1 MAHFHG
7 FTGGK
12 GGGSYANIVREKYRE
27 LDKYKS
33 DVDESKSLENFDLVG
48 RFKNAD
54 EVINYVEGEF
64 KNVIGCNYMEQP
76 KNMRDPEKGR
86 KPLANLVV
94 TLPRELFDEWTDGP
108 TTKQVDWYDEKTDS
122 VVKKEVGLKTYER
135 NTTPEMRE
143 NIRGFGA
150 HVLDFLETQGF
161 EKENILYGMVHMD
174 EGTPHVEVGILCK
187 TQSMQSIKNADGKR
201 VKGADGKYLKAMR
214 DTISYG
220 NAIPQKAKMR
230 KFHENF
236 DEYMAGV
243 YGKKGLILTGATKGN
258 KTAEE
263 MREYREEQ
271 ANINAQQVAL
281 RKMREEA
288 ENAKQSAKFSAQAE
302 LKGVMDSVK
311 SYSETVTAEVN
322 AKSESVERA
331 SEMLIARTRKMVSSE
346 VASMNVQKSE
356 LASSESAIFSTSENV
371 ENTSLSVAM
380 VSENVQS
387 EKAVQTAYASTLEH
401 KEERLSA
408 TALALATKSAEIEE
422 KSLRADNM
430 LKKAEKE
437 KAVQTAYANTLAI
450 TSERLSAT
458 ASALA
463 TRSETVEQRSIH
475 VNNVLKTATEEHE
488 KAQEHKAWVK
498 TALERF
504 DSLREKANNYLS
516 SLKEWIKGEKE
527 EEEKENKRLISIATA
542 AVMDLEQSGAL
553 QSIADDIRNKAN
565 EHMDNLETVVT
576 TDPDDIAIDPSQF
589 ETPEQAEK
597 IDFSQFEIKPKQNQR
612 TL

>member
-12 GGGSYANIVREKYRE
+12 NGGSYANIVREKFRE
-27 LDKYKS
+27 LDGYKS
-33 DVDESKSLENFDLVG
+33 DVDKSKSLENFDLVG

-54 EVINYVEGEF
+54 EVISYVEDEF
-64 KNVIGCNYMEQP
+64 ESVIGCEYMKQP
-76 KNMRDPEKGR
+76 KNMRDPNKGR

-108 TTKQVDWYDEKTDS
+108 TTKEIDWYDEKTDT

-135 NTTPEMRE
+135 NITPQMRE
-143 NIRGFGA
+143 NIKGFGS

-187 TQSMQSIKNADGKR
+187 AQSLQSVKGADGKR
-201 VKGADGKYLKAMR
+201 VKGADGKYLKAMQ

-236 DEYMAGV
+236 DEFMANV

-281 RKMREEA
+281 RKAREDA
-288 ENAKQSAKFSAQAE
+288 ESAKQNARLTVQAE

-311 SYSETVTAEVN
+311 AYSETVTAEVN
-322 AKSESVERA
+322 AKSESVERT
-331 SEMLIARTRKMVSSE
+331 SETLITRTRELISSE
-346 VASMNVQKSE
+346 VASMNIQKSE
-356 LASSESAIFSTSENV
+356 LASSESAIFSTSEMLV
-371 ENTSLSVAM
+371 NTSLSVTM
-380 VSENVQS
+380 VSENVEN
-387 EKAVQTAYASTLEH
+387 EKAVQTAYASELT
-401 KEERLSA
+401 R
-408 TALALATKSAEIEE
+408 T
-422 KSLRADNM
+422 D
-430 LKKAEKE
+430 
-437 KAVQTAYANTLAI
+437 
-450 TSERLSAT
+450 ERLSAT

-463 TRSETVEQRSIH
+463 TRSAEVEQKSLH
-475 VNNVLKTATEEHE
+475 ADNVLKQAE
-488 KAQEHKAWVK
+488 KEKAEAQEHKAWVK

-504 DSLREKANNYLS
+504 SGLREKANSYLD
-516 SLKEWIKGEKE
+516 SLKDWIKGEKE
-527 EEEKENKRLISIATA
+527 EEEKENKRIISIATA
-542 AVMDLEQSGAL
+542 HIMDMEQSGAL
-553 QSIADDIRNKAN
+553 KSIADAVREEAQ
-565 EHMDNLETVVT
+565 EHMDNLETVVST
-576 TDPDDIAIDPSQF
+576 EPDNIAIDPTQL
-589 ETPEQAEK
+589 ETPEQAEQL
-597 IDFSQFEIKPKQNQR
+597 DFSQFEVKPKQNQQI
-612 TL
+612 L

>member
-27 LDKYKS
+27 LNNYKS
-33 DVDESKSLENFDLVG
+33 DVDKNKSLENFDLVG

-54 EVINYVEGEF
+54 EVINHVEKEF
-64 KNVIGCNYMEQP
+64 ESVVGCEYMKQP
-76 KNMRDPEKGR
+76 KNMRDPNKGR

-94 TLPRELFDEWTDGP
+94 TLPRELFDAWTDGP
-108 TTKQVDWYDEKTDS
+108 TTKEIDWYDEKTDT

-135 NTTPEMRE
+135 NITPEMRE
-143 NIRGFGA
+143 NIKSFGA

-187 TQSMQSIKNADGKR
+187 TQSMQSVKGEDGKR
-201 VKGADGKYLKAMR
+201 VKGADGKYLKAMQ

-230 KFHENF
+230 KFHEDF

-243 YGKKGLILTGATKGN
+243 YGKNGLILTGATKGN

-263 MREYREEQ
+263 MREYRAEQ

-281 RKMREEA
+281 RKAREDA
-288 ENAKQSAKFSAQAE
+288 ENAKQSAKISVQAE
-302 LKGVMDSVK
+302 LKDVMNSVK
-311 SYSETVTAEVN
+311 AYSETVTAEVN
-322 AKSESVERA
+322 AKSESIERS
-331 SEMLIARTRKMVSSE
+331 SETLITRTRKLISSE
-346 VASMNVQKSE
+346 VADMNVRKSE
-356 LASSESAIFSTSENV
+356 LASSESAIFSTSETV
-371 ENTSLSVAM
+371 ESMRLSVVMA
-380 VSENVQS
+380 SESVEQQS
-387 EKAVQTAYASTLEH
+387 IQAS
-401 KEERLSA
+401 
-408 TALALATKSAEIEE
+408 
-422 KSLRADNM
+422 NM
-430 LKKAEKE
+430 LK
-437 KAVQTAYANTLAI
+437 
-450 TSERLSAT
+450 S
-458 ASALA
+458 
-463 TRSETVEQRSIH
+463 
-475 VNNVLKTATEEHE
+475 ATEESK

-504 DSLREKANNYLS
+504 DGLREKANSYLS
-516 SLKEWIKGEKE
+516 NLKDWIKGEKE
-527 EEEKENKRLISIATA
+527 EEEKENKRLISLATA
-542 AVMDLEQSGAL
+542 HIMDMEQSGAL
-553 QSIADDIRNKAN
+553 KSIADAVRKEAQ

-576 TDPDDIAIDPSQF
+576 TDPDNIAIDPKQI
-589 ETPEQAEK
+589 ETPEQAEQL
-597 IDFSQFEIKPKQNQR
+597 DFSQFEVKPKQKQQ

>member
-27 LDKYKS
+27 LDGYKS
-33 DVDESKSLENFDLVG
+33 DVDQSKSLENFDLVG

-54 EVINYVEGEF
+54 EVINYVEEEF
-64 KNVIGCNYMEQP
+64 ESVIGCKYTEQP
-76 KNMRDPEKGR
+76 KNMRDPNKGR

-94 TLPRELFDEWTDGP
+94 TLPRELFDAWTDGP

-122 VVKKEVGLKTYER
+122 VIKKEVGLKTYER
-135 NTTPEMRE
+135 NITPQMRE

-161 EKENILYGMVHMD
+161 DKENVLYGMVHMD

-187 TQSMQSIKNADGKR
+187 TQSMQSVKGEDGKR
-201 VKGADGKYLKAMR
+201 VKGADGKYLKAMQ

-220 NAIPQKAKMR
+220 NAIPQKAKMS

-236 DEYMAGV
+236 DEYMANV

-281 RKMREEA
+281 RKAREDA
-288 ENAKQSAKFSAQAE
+288 ENAKANAQLSVQAE

-311 SYSETVTAEVN
+311 AYSETVTAEVS

-331 SEMLIARTRKMVSSE
+331 SETLITRTRKLISSE

-356 LASSESAIFSTSENV
+356 LASSESMISSTSQTV
-371 ENTSLSVAM
+371 ENTSLSVVLM
-380 VSENVQS
+380 SETVQS
-387 EKAVQTAYASTLEH
+387 EKAVQTEYASTLATAD
-401 KEERLSA
+401 ERLSA
-408 TALALATKSAEIEE
+408 TATAVAMRSESVKQQSIHA
-422 KSLRADNM
+422 SNM
-430 LKKAEKE
+430 LK
-437 KAVQTAYANTLAI
+437 
-450 TSERLSAT
+450 S
-458 ASALA
+458 
-463 TRSETVEQRSIH
+463 
-475 VNNVLKTATEEHE
+475 ATEESK

-504 DSLREKANNYLS
+504 DGLREKANSYLS
-516 SLKEWIKGEKE
+516 NLKDWIKGEKE
-527 EEEKENKRLISIATA
+527 EEEKENKRIISLVTA
-542 AVMDLEQSGAL
+542 HIMDMEQSGAL
-553 QSIADDIRNKAN
+553 KSIADSLKAEAS

-576 TDPDDIAIDPSQF
+576 TDPNDIAIDPKQV
-589 ETPEQAEK
+589 EAPEEL
-597 IDFSQFEIKPKQNQR
+597 DFSQFEVKPKQNQQ

>member
-27 LDKYKS
+27 LDGYKS
-33 DVDESKSLENFDLVG
+33 DVDQSKSLENFDLVG

-54 EVINYVEGEF
+54 EVIGYVEKEF
-64 KNVIGCNYMEQP
+64 ENVIGCEYMEQP
-76 KNMRDPEKGR
+76 KNMRDPKKGR

-135 NTTPEMRE
+135 NITPEMRE
-143 NIRGFGA
+143 NIKGFGS
-150 HVLDFLETQGF
+150 HVLNFLESQGF

-187 TQSMQSIKNADGKR
+187 TQSLQSVKDADGKR
-201 VKGADGKYLKAMR
+201 VKGADGKYLKSMQ

-236 DEYMAGV
+236 DEYMANV

-281 RKMREEA
+281 RKAREDA
-288 ENAKQSAKFSAQAE
+288 ENAKKNAKLSVQSE

-322 AKSESVERA
+322 AKSESIERA
-331 SEMLIARTRKMVSSE
+331 SETLMARTRQLISSE
-346 VASMNVQKSE
+346 VASVNVRKSE
-356 LASSESAIFSTSENV
+356 LASSESALFSTSENI
-371 ENTSLSVAM
+371 ESMSLSVGMA
-380 VSENVQS
+380 SENVES
-387 EKAVQTAYASTLEH
+387 EKAVQTAYASTL
-401 KEERLSA
+401 A
-408 TALALATKSAEIEE
+408 TTG
-422 KSLRADNM
+422 
-430 LKKAEKE
+430 
-437 KAVQTAYANTLAI
+437 
-450 TSERLSAT
+450 ERLSAT
-458 ASALA
+458 ASAVA
-463 TRSETVEQRSIH
+463 MRSESVEQQSIH
-475 VNNVLKTATEEHE
+475 ASNMLKSATEESK
-488 KAQEHKAWVK
+488 KAQEHKTWVK

-504 DSLREKANNYLS
+504 DGLREKANSYLD
-516 SLKEWIKGEKE
+516 SLKDWIKGEKE
-527 EEEKENKRLISIATA
+527 EEEKENKRIISLITA
-542 AVMDLEQSGAL
+542 HIMDMEQSGAL
-553 QSIADDIRNKAN
+553 KSIADAVREEAQ

-576 TDPDDIAIDPSQF
+576 TDPNDIAIDPKQI
-589 ETPEQAEK
+589 ETPEQAEQL
-597 IDFSQFEIKPKQNQR
+597 DFSQFEVKPKQNQQI
-612 TL
+612 L

>member
-27 LDKYKS
+27 LGKYKS

-54 EVINYVEGEF
+54 EVISYVEKEF
-64 KNVIGCNYMEQP
+64 ESVVGCEYMKQP
-76 KNMRDPEKGR
+76 KNMRDPKKGR

-108 TTKQVDWYDEKTDS
+108 TTKTVDWYDEKTDS

-135 NTTPEMRE
+135 NITPQMRE
-143 NIRGFGA
+143 NIKGFGS
-150 HVLDFLETQGF
+150 HVLDFLKSQGF
-161 EKENILYGMVHMD
+161 EEENILYGMVHMD

-187 TQSMQSIKNADGKR
+187 TQSMQSVKGEDGKR
-201 VKGADGKYLKAMR
+201 VKGADGKYLKAMQ

-230 KFHENF
+230 KFHEDF
-236 DEYMAGV
+236 DDYMAGV
-243 YGKKGLILTGATKGN
+243 YGKNGLILTGATKGN

-281 RKMREEA
+281 RKAREEA
-288 ENAKQSAKFSAQAE
+288 ENAKQSAKLSVQAE

-311 SYSETVTAEVN
+311 AYSETVTAEVS

-331 SEMLIARTRKMVSSE
+331 SETLITRTRELISSE
-346 VASMNVQKSE
+346 VASMDVRKSE
-356 LASSESAIFSTSENV
+356 LASSENVISSTSQTV
-371 ENTSLSVAM
+371 ENTSLSVVM
-380 VSENVQS
+380 MSENVEN
-387 EKAVQTAYASTLEH
+387 EKAVQTAYAS
-401 KEERLSA
+401 K
-408 TALALATKSAEIEE
+408 LART
-422 KSLRADNM
+422 D
-430 LKKAEKE
+430 
-437 KAVQTAYANTLAI
+437 
-450 TSERLSAT
+450 ERLSAT

-463 TRSETVEQRSIH
+463 TRSAEVEQKSLH
-475 VNNVLKTATEEHE
+475 ADNVLKQAE
-488 KAQEHKAWVK
+488 KEKAEAQEHKTWVK

-504 DSLREKANNYLS
+504 DGLREKANSYLD
-516 SLKEWIKGEKE
+516 SLKDWIKGEKE
-527 EEEKENKRLISIATA
+527 EEEKENKRIISLVTA
-542 AVMDLEQSGAL
+542 HIMDMEQSGAL
-553 QSIADDIRNKAN
+553 KSIADSLKAEAS

-576 TDPDDIAIDPSQF
+576 TDPNDIAIDPKQV
-589 ETPEQAEK
+589 EEPEEL
-597 IDFSQFEIKPKQNQR
+597 DFSQFEIKPKQNQR

>member
-12 GGGSYANIVREKYRE
+12 NGGSYANIVREKYRE
-27 LDKYKS
+27 LDGYKS
-33 DVDESKSLENFDLVG
+33 DVDQSKSLENFDLVG

-54 EVINYVEGEF
+54 EVISYVENEF
-64 KNVIGCNYMEQP
+64 ESVVGCEYMKQP
-76 KNMRDPEKGR
+76 KNMRDPNKGR

-94 TLPRELFDEWTDGP
+94 TLPRELFDAWTDGP
-108 TTKQVDWYDEKTDS
+108 TTKQVDWYDEKTDT

-135 NTTPEMRE
+135 NITPQMRE
-143 NIRGFGA
+143 NIKGFGS

-187 TQSMQSIKNADGKR
+187 TQSMQSVKGEDGKR
-201 VKGADGKYLKAMR
+201 VKGADGKYLKSMQ

-236 DEYMAGV
+236 DEYMSNV

-281 RKMREEA
+281 RKAREDA
-288 ENAKQSAKFSAQAE
+288 ENAKQNARLTVQAE

-311 SYSETVTAEVN
+311 AYSETVTAEVN
-322 AKSESVERA
+322 AKSESVERT
-331 SEMLIARTRKMVSSE
+331 SETLITRTRELISSE
-346 VASMNVQKSE
+346 VASMNIQKSE
-356 LASSESAIFSTSENV
+356 LASSESAIFSTSEMLV
-371 ENTSLSVAM
+371 NTSLSVTMA
-380 VSENVQS
+380 SENVEN
-387 EKAVQTAYASTLEH
+387 EKAVQTAYASE
-401 KEERLSA
+401 
-408 TALALATKSAEIEE
+408 LART
-422 KSLRADNM
+422 D
-430 LKKAEKE
+430 
-437 KAVQTAYANTLAI
+437 
-450 TSERLSAT
+450 ERLSAT

-463 TRSETVEQRSIH
+463 TRSAEVEQKSLH
-475 VNNVLKTATEEHE
+475 ADNVLKQAE
-488 KAQEHKAWVK
+488 KEKAEAQEHKAWVK

-504 DSLREKANNYLS
+504 SGLREKANSYLD
-516 SLKEWIKGEKE
+516 SLKDWIKGEKE
-527 EEEKENKRLISIATA
+527 EEEKENKRIISIATA
-542 AVMDLEQSGAL
+542 HIMDMEQSGAL
-553 QSIADDIRNKAN
+553 KSIADAVREEAQ
-565 EHMDNLETVVT
+565 EHMDNLETVVS
-576 TDPDDIAIDPSQF
+576 TDPNDIAIDPKQV
-589 ETPEQAEK
+589 ETPEQAEEL
-597 IDFSQFEIKPKQNQR
+597 DFSQFEVKPKQNQR
-612 TL
+612 TY

>member
-12 GGGSYANIVREKYRE
+12 NGGSYANIVREKYRE
-27 LDKYKS
+27 LDGYKS
-33 DVDESKSLENFDLVG
+33 DVDQSKSLENFDLVG

-54 EVINYVEGEF
+54 EVISYVEDEF
-64 KNVIGCNYMEQP
+64 ESVIGCEYMKQP
-76 KNMRDPEKGR
+76 KNMRDPNKGR

-94 TLPRELFDEWTDGP
+94 TLPRELFDAWTDGP

-122 VVKKEVGLKTYER
+122 VIKKEVGLKTYER
-135 NTTPEMRE
+135 NITPEMRE

-187 TQSMQSIKNADGKR
+187 TQSLQSVKDENGKR
-201 VKGADGKYLKAMR
+201 VKGADGKYLKSMQ

-230 KFHENF
+230 KFHEDF

-263 MREYREEQ
+263 MREYRKEQ
-271 ANINAQQVAL
+271 ENINAQQVAL
-281 RKMREEA
+281 RKAREDA
-288 ENAKQSAKFSAQAE
+288 ENAKQNAKISVQAE
-302 LKGVMDSVK
+302 LKDVMNSVK
-311 SYSETVTAEVN
+311 AYSETVTAEVS

-331 SEMLIARTRKMVSSE
+331 SETLITRTRKLISSE
-346 VASMNVQKSE
+346 VESMNMQKSE
-356 LASSESAIFSTSENV
+356 LASSESAIFSTSETVESMSLNV
-371 ENTSLSVAM
+371 GM

-387 EKAVQTAYASTLEH
+387 EKAVQTAYASTL
-401 KEERLSA
+401 A
-408 TALALATKSAEIEE
+408 TAG
-422 KSLRADNM
+422 
-430 LKKAEKE
+430 
-437 KAVQTAYANTLAI
+437 
-450 TSERLSAT
+450 ERLSAT
-458 ASALA
+458 ASEVAM
-463 TRSETVEQRSIH
+463 RSESVEQQSIQAS
-475 VNNVLKTATEEHE
+475 NMLKSATEESK

-498 TALERF
+498 MALERF
-504 DSLREKANNYLS
+504 DGLREKANSYLD
-516 SLKEWIKGEKE
+516 SLKDWIKGEKE
-527 EEEKENKRLISIATA
+527 EEEKENKRIISLATA
-542 AVMDLEQSGAL
+542 HIMDMEQSGAL
-553 QSIADDIRNKAN
+553 KSIADSLKAEAN
-565 EHMDNLETVVT
+565 EHMDNLETVVE
-576 TDPDDIAIDPSQF
+576 TDPDDIAIDPTQF
-589 ETPEQAEK
+589 ETP
-597 IDFSQFEIKPKQNQR
+597 IDFSQFEIKSKNQK

>member
-54 EVINYVEGEF
+54 EVISYVEDEF
-64 KNVIGCNYMEQP
+64 ESVIGCEYMKQP
-76 KNMRDPEKGR
+76 KNMRDPNKGR

-94 TLPRELFDEWTDGP
+94 TLPRELFDAWTDGP
-108 TTKQVDWYDEKTDS
+108 TTKEIDWYDEKTDS

-135 NTTPEMRE
+135 NITPEMRE
-143 NIRGFGA
+143 NIKGFGS
-150 HVLDFLETQGF
+150 HVLDFLKSQGF
-161 EKENILYGMVHMD
+161 EEENILYGMVHMD

-187 TQSMQSIKNADGKR
+187 TQSMQSVKGEDGKR
-201 VKGADGKYLKAMR
+201 VKGADGKYLKSMQ

-236 DEYMAGV
+236 DEYMANV

-281 RKMREEA
+281 RKAREEA
-288 ENAKQSAKFSAQAE
+288 ENAKETAKLSVQAE
-302 LKGVMDSVK
+302 LKDVMASVK
-311 SYSETVTAEVN
+311 TYSETITSEVD

-331 SEMLIARTRKMVSSE
+331 SETLVARTRELISSE
-346 VASMNVQKSE
+346 VASMNVRKSE
-356 LASSESAIFSTSENV
+356 LASSESMISSTSQTV
-371 ENTSLSVAM
+371 ENTSLSVTM
-380 VSENVQS
+380 VSENVEN
-387 EKAVQTAYASTLEH
+387 EKAVQMAYASELE
-401 KEERLSA
+401 R
-408 TALALATKSAEIEE
+408 T
-422 KSLRADNM
+422 D
-430 LKKAEKE
+430 
-437 KAVQTAYANTLAI
+437 
-450 TSERLSAT
+450 ERLSAT

-463 TRSETVEQRSIH
+463 TKSAEVEQKSLH
-475 VNNVLKTATEEHE
+475 ADNMLKQAE
-488 KAQEHKAWVK
+488 KEKAEAQEHKAWVK

-504 DSLREKANNYLS
+504 DGLREKANSYLS
-516 SLKEWIKGEKE
+516 NLKDWIKGEKE
-527 EEEKENKRLISIATA
+527 EEEKENKRIISLVTA
-542 AVMDLEQSGAL
+542 HIMDMEQSGAL
-553 QSIADDIRNKAN
+553 KSIADSLKAEAS

-576 TDPDDIAIDPSQF
+576 TDPNDIAIDPKQV
-589 ETPEQAEK
+589 EEPEEL
-597 IDFSQFEIKPKQNQR
+597 DFSQFEVKPKQNQR
-612 TL
+612 TF

>member
-12 GGGSYANIVREKYRE
+12 NGGSYANIVREKYRE
-27 LDKYKS
+27 LDGYKS
-33 DVDESKSLENFDLVG
+33 DVDQSKSLENFDLVG

-54 EVINYVEGEF
+54 EVISYVENEF
-64 KNVIGCNYMEQP
+64 ESVVGCEYMKQP
-76 KNMRDPEKGR
+76 KNMRDPNKGR

-94 TLPRELFDEWTDGP
+94 TLPRELFDAWTDGP
-108 TTKQVDWYDEKTDS
+108 TTKQVDWYDEKTDT

-135 NTTPEMRE
+135 NITPQMRE
-143 NIRGFGA
+143 NIKGFGS

-187 TQSMQSIKNADGKR
+187 TQSMQSVKGEDGKR
-201 VKGADGKYLKAMR
+201 VKGADGKYLKSMQ

-236 DEYMAGV
+236 DEYMSNV

-281 RKMREEA
+281 RKAREDA
-288 ENAKQSAKFSAQAE
+288 ENAKQNARLTVQAE

-311 SYSETVTAEVN
+311 AYSETVTAEVN
-322 AKSESVERA
+322 AKSESVERT
-331 SEMLIARTRKMVSSE
+331 SETLITRTRELISSE
-346 VASMNVQKSE
+346 VASMNIQKSE
-356 LASSESAIFSTSENV
+356 LASSESAIFSTSEMLV
-371 ENTSLSVAM
+371 NTSLSVTM
-380 VSENVQS
+380 VSENVEN
-387 EKAVQTAYASTLEH
+387 EKAVQTAYASE
-401 KEERLSA
+401 
-408 TALALATKSAEIEE
+408 LART
-422 KSLRADNM
+422 D
-430 LKKAEKE
+430 
-437 KAVQTAYANTLAI
+437 
-450 TSERLSAT
+450 ERLSAT

-463 TRSETVEQRSIH
+463 TRSAEVEQKSLH
-475 VNNVLKTATEEHE
+475 ADNVLKQAE
-488 KAQEHKAWVK
+488 KEKAEAQEHKAWVK

-504 DSLREKANNYLS
+504 SGLREKANSYLD
-516 SLKEWIKGEKE
+516 SLKDWIKGEKE
-527 EEEKENKRLISIATA
+527 EEEKENKRIISIATA
-542 AVMDLEQSGAL
+542 HIMDMEQSGAL
-553 QSIADDIRNKAN
+553 KSIADAVREEAQG
-565 EHMDNLETVVT
+565 HMDNLETVVS
-576 TDPDDIAIDPSQF
+576 TDPNDIAIDPKQV
-589 ETPEQAEK
+589 ETPEQAEEL
-597 IDFSQFEIKPKQNQR
+597 DFSQFEVKPKQNQR
-612 TL
+612 TF

>member
-27 LDKYKS
+27 LNTYKS
-33 DVDESKSLENFDLVG
+33 DVDKNKSLENFDLVG

-54 EVINYVEGEF
+54 EVISYVENEF
-64 KNVIGCNYMEQP
+64 ESVIGCEYMKQP
-76 KNMRDPEKGR
+76 KNMRDPNKGR

-94 TLPRELFDEWTDGP
+94 TLPRELFDAWTDGP
-108 TTKQVDWYDEKTDS
+108 TTKEIDWYDEKTDT

-135 NTTPEMRE
+135 NITPEMRE
-143 NIRGFGA
+143 NIRGFGS
-150 HVLDFLETQGF
+150 HVLDFLESQGF

-187 TQSMQSIKNADGKR
+187 TQSLQSVKDENGKR
-201 VKGADGKYLKAMR
+201 VKGADGKYLKSMQ

-236 DEYMAGV
+236 DEYMANV

-281 RKMREEA
+281 RKAREDA
-288 ENAKQSAKFSAQAE
+288 ENAKQNARLTVQAE
-302 LKGVMDSVK
+302 LKDVMNSVK
-311 SYSETVTAEVN
+311 AYSETVTAEVN

-331 SEMLIARTRKMVSSE
+331 SETLIARTRRLISSE
-346 VASMNVQKSE
+346 VADMNVRKSE
-356 LASSESAIFSTSENV
+356 LVSSESAIFSTSENI
-371 ENTSLSVAM
+371 ESMSLSVGM
-380 VSENVQS
+380 VSENVEN
-387 EKAVQTAYASTLEH
+387 EKAVQTAYASE
-401 KEERLSA
+401 
-408 TALALATKSAEIEE
+408 LART
-422 KSLRADNM
+422 D
-430 LKKAEKE
+430 
-437 KAVQTAYANTLAI
+437 
-450 TSERLSAT
+450 ERLSAT

-463 TRSETVEQRSIH
+463 TRSAEVEQKSLH
-475 VNNVLKTATEEHE
+475 ADNVLKQAEKE
-488 KAQEHKAWVK
+488 KAEAQAHKTWVK

-504 DSLREKANNYLS
+504 DGLREKANGYLS
-516 SLKEWIKGEKE
+516 NLKDWIKGEKE
-527 EEEKENKRLISIATA
+527 EEEKENKRIISLVTA
-542 AVMDLEQSGAL
+542 HIMDMEQSGAL
-553 QSIADDIRNKAN
+553 KSIADSLKAEAS

-576 TDPDDIAIDPSQF
+576 TDPNDIAIDPKQV
-589 ETPEQAEK
+589 EEPEEL
-597 IDFSQFEIKPKQNQR
+597 DFSQFEVKPKQNQR
-612 TL
+612 TF

>member
-27 LDKYKS
+27 LGKYKS

-54 EVINYVEGEF
+54 EVINHVEKEF
-64 KNVIGCNYMEQP
+64 ESVVGCEYMKQP

-94 TLPRELFDEWTDGP
+94 TLPRELFDTWTDGP
-108 TTKQVDWYDEKTDS
+108 TTKQVDWYDEKTDT
-122 VVKKEVGLKTYER
+122 VVKKEIGLKTYER
-135 NTTPEMRE
+135 NITPEMRE
-143 NIRGFGA
+143 NIKGFGS
-150 HVLDFLETQGF
+150 HVLNFLESQGF

-187 TQSMQSIKNADGKR
+187 TQSMQSVKGEDGKR
-201 VKGADGKYLKAMR
+201 VKGADGKYLKSMQ

-230 KFHENF
+230 KFHEDF
-236 DEYMAGV
+236 DEYMADV
-243 YGKKGLILTGATKGN
+243 YGKNGLILTGATKGN

-281 RKMREEA
+281 RKAREDA
-288 ENAKQSAKFSAQAE
+288 ENAKKNAKISVQAE

-331 SEMLIARTRKMVSSE
+331 SETLITRTRKLISSE

-356 LASSESAIFSTSENV
+356 LASSESAVFSTSETV
-371 ENTSLSVAM
+371 MNTSLNVNVM
-380 VSENVQS
+380 SENIQS
-387 EKAVQTAYASTLEH
+387 EKAVQTAYASTL
-401 KEERLSA
+401 A
-408 TALALATKSAEIEE
+408 TAG
-422 KSLRADNM
+422 
-430 LKKAEKE
+430 
-437 KAVQTAYANTLAI
+437 
-450 TSERLSAT
+450 ERLSAT
-458 ASALA
+458 ASEVA
-463 TRSETVEQRSIH
+463 TRSESVEQQSIQAS
-475 VNNVLKTATEEHE
+475 NMLKSATEESK

-504 DSLREKANNYLS
+504 DGLREKANSYLS
-516 SLKEWIKGEKE
+516 NLKDWIKGEKE
-527 EEEKENKRLISIATA
+527 EEEKENKRIISLVTA
-542 AVMDLEQSGAL
+542 HIMDMEQSGAL
-553 QSIADDIRNKAN
+553 KSIADSLKAEAS

-576 TDPDDIAIDPSQF
+576 TNPDDIAIDPTQV
-589 ETPEQAEK
+589 ETPEEL
-597 IDFSQFEIKPKQNQR
+597 DFSQFEVKPKQNQR
-612 TL
+612 TF

>member
-12 GGGSYANIVREKYRE
+12 NGGSYANIVREKYRE
-27 LDKYKS
+27 LGKYKS

-54 EVINYVEGEF
+54 EVISYVEDEF
-64 KNVIGCNYMEQP
+64 ESVIGCEYMKQP
-76 KNMRDPEKGR
+76 KNMRDPNKGR

-108 TTKQVDWYDEKTDS
+108 TTKEVDWYDEKTDT
-122 VVKKEVGLKTYER
+122 VIKKEVGLKTYER
-135 NTTPEMRE
+135 NITPEMRE

-161 EKENILYGMVHMD
+161 DKENVLYGMVHMD

-187 TQSMQSIKNADGKR
+187 TQSLQSVKDENGKR
-201 VKGADGKYLKAMR
+201 VKGADGKYLKSMQ

-236 DEYMAGV
+236 DEYMANV

-263 MREYREEQ
+263 MREYRAEQ
-271 ANINAQQVAL
+271 ENINAQQVAL
-281 RKMREEA
+281 RKAREEA
-288 ENAKQSAKFSAQAE
+288 ENAKQNAKISVQVE

-311 SYSETVTAEVN
+311 AYSETVTAEVS

-331 SEMLIARTRKMVSSE
+331 SETLITRTRKLISSE

-356 LASSESAIFSTSENV
+356 LASSESAVFSTSETV
-371 ENTSLSVAM
+371 MNTSLNVNVM
-380 VSENVQS
+380 SENVQS
-387 EKAVQTAYASTLEH
+387 EKAVQTAYASTL
-401 KEERLSA
+401 A
-408 TALALATKSAEIEE
+408 TAG
-422 KSLRADNM
+422 
-430 LKKAEKE
+430 
-437 KAVQTAYANTLAI
+437 
-450 TSERLSAT
+450 ERLSAT
-458 ASALA
+458 ASEVA
-463 TRSETVEQRSIH
+463 TRSESVEQQSIQAS
-475 VNNVLKTATEEHE
+475 NMLKSATEESK

-504 DSLREKANNYLS
+504 DGLREKANSYLS
-516 SLKEWIKGEKE
+516 NLKDWIKGEKE
-527 EEEKENKRLISIATA
+527 EEEKENKRIISIATA
-542 AVMDLEQSGAL
+542 HIMDMEQSGAL
-553 QSIADDIRNKAN
+553 KSIADAVREEAQK
-565 EHMDNLETVVT
+565 HMDNLETVVS
-576 TDPDDIAIDPSQF
+576 TDPDDIAMDPTQI
-589 ETPEQAEK
+589 ETPEEL
-597 IDFSQFEIKPKQNQR
+597 DFSQFEVKPKQNQQ

>member
-12 GGGSYANIVREKYRE
+12 NGGSYANIVREKFRE
-27 LDKYKS
+27 LDGYKS

-54 EVINYVEGEF
+54 EVISYVENEF
-64 KNVIGCNYMEQP
+64 ESVVGCEYMKQP

-94 TLPRELFDEWTDGP
+94 TLPRELFDAWTDGP
-108 TTKQVDWYDEKTDS
+108 TTKEIDWYDEKTDT

-135 NTTPEMRE
+135 NITPEMRE
-143 NIRGFGA
+143 NIKGFGS
-150 HVLDFLETQGF
+150 HVLDFLKSQGF
-161 EKENILYGMVHMD
+161 EEENILYGMVHMD

-187 TQSMQSIKNADGKR
+187 TQSMQSVKGEDGKR
-201 VKGADGKYLKAMR
+201 VKGADGKYLKSMQ

-236 DEYMAGV
+236 DEYMANV

-281 RKMREEA
+281 RKAREEA
-288 ENAKQSAKFSAQAE
+288 ENAKETAKLSVQAE
-302 LKGVMDSVK
+302 LKDVMASVK
-311 SYSETVTAEVN
+311 TYSETITSEVD

-331 SEMLIARTRKMVSSE
+331 NETLVARTRELISSE
-346 VASMNVQKSE
+346 VASMNVRKSE
-356 LASSESAIFSTSENV
+356 LASSESMISSTSQTV
-371 ENTSLSVAM
+371 ENTSLSVTM
-380 VSENVQS
+380 VSENVEN
-387 EKAVQTAYASTLEH
+387 EKAVQTVYASELE
-401 KEERLSA
+401 R
-408 TALALATKSAEIEE
+408 T
-422 KSLRADNM
+422 D
-430 LKKAEKE
+430 
-437 KAVQTAYANTLAI
+437 
-450 TSERLSAT
+450 ERLSAT

-463 TRSETVEQRSIH
+463 TKSAEVEQKSLH
-475 VNNVLKTATEEHE
+475 ADNMLKQAE
-488 KAQEHKAWVK
+488 KEKAEAQEHKAWVK

-504 DSLREKANNYLS
+504 DGLREKANSYLS
-516 SLKEWIKGEKE
+516 NLKDWIKGEKE
-527 EEEKENKRLISIATA
+527 EEEKENKRIISLVTA
-542 AVMDLEQSGAL
+542 HIMDMEQSGAL
-553 QSIADDIRNKAN
+553 KSIADSLKAEAS

-576 TDPDDIAIDPSQF
+576 TDPNDIAIDPKQV
-589 ETPEQAEK
+589 EEPEEL
-597 IDFSQFEIKPKQNQR
+597 DFSQFEVKPKQNQR
-612 TL
+612 TF

>member
-12 GGGSYANIVREKYRE
+12 NGGSYANIVREKFRE
-27 LDKYKS
+27 LDGYKS
-33 DVDESKSLENFDLVG
+33 DVDQSKSLENFDLVG
-48 RFKNAD
+48 RFRNAD
-54 EVINYVEGEF
+54 EVINYVEEEF
-64 KNVIGCNYMEQP
+64 ESVIGCKYTEQA
-76 KNMRDPEKGR
+76 KNMRDPNKGR

-94 TLPRELFDEWTDGP
+94 TLPRELFDAWTDGP
-108 TTKQVDWYDEKTDS
+108 TTKEIDWYDEKTDS

-135 NTTPEMRE
+135 NITPEMRE

-187 TQSMQSIKNADGKR
+187 TQSLQSVTDENGKR
-201 VKGADGKYLKAMR
+201 VKGADGKYLKAMQ

-230 KFHENF
+230 KFHESF
-236 DEYMAGV
+236 DDYMAGV
-243 YGKKGLILTGATKGN
+243 YGKNGLILTGATKGN

-263 MREYREEQ
+263 MREYRAEQ

-281 RKMREEA
+281 RKAREDA
-288 ENAKQSAKFSAQAE
+288 ENAKANAQLSVQAE

-331 SEMLIARTRKMVSSE
+331 SETLVARTRELISSE
-346 VASMNVQKSE
+346 VASMDVQKSE
-356 LASSESAIFSTSENV
+356 LASSESAIFSTSEMLV
-371 ENTSLSVAM
+371 NTSLSVDV
-380 VSENVQS
+380 VSESVQS
-387 EKAVQTAYASTLEH
+387 EKAVQTAYASTL
-401 KEERLSA
+401 A
-408 TALALATKSAEIEE
+408 TTG
-422 KSLRADNM
+422 
-430 LKKAEKE
+430 
-437 KAVQTAYANTLAI
+437 
-450 TSERLSAT
+450 ERLSAT
-458 ASALA
+458 ASAVA
-463 TRSETVEQRSIH
+463 MRSESVEQQSIQAS
-475 VNNVLKTATEEHE
+475 NMLKSATEESK

-504 DSLREKANNYLS
+504 DGLREKANSYLS
-516 SLKEWIKGEKE
+516 NLKDWIKGEKE
-527 EEEKENKRLISIATA
+527 EEEKENKRIISLATA
-542 AVMDLEQSGAL
+542 HIMDMEQSGVL
-553 QSIADDIRNKAN
+553 KSIADSLKAEAS

-576 TDPDDIAIDPSQF
+576 TDPDDIAIDPKQV
-589 ETPEQAEK
+589 EAPEEL
-597 IDFSQFEIKPKQNQR
+597 DFSQFEVKPKQNQR
-612 TL
+612 TF

>member
-12 GGGSYANIVREKYRE
+12 NGGAYANIVREKYRE
-27 LDKYKS
+27 LDGYKS
-33 DVDESKSLENFDLVG
+33 DVDQSKSLENFDLVG

-54 EVINYVEGEF
+54 EVINHVEKEF
-64 KNVIGCNYMEQP
+64 ESVVGCEYMKQP
-76 KNMRDPEKGR
+76 KNMRDPNKGR

-94 TLPRELFDEWTDGP
+94 TLPRELFDAWTDGP
-108 TTKQVDWYDEKTDS
+108 TTKEIDWYDEKTDT

-135 NTTPEMRE
+135 NITPEMRE
-143 NIRGFGA
+143 NIKGFGS
-150 HVLDFLETQGF
+150 HVLNFLETQGF
-161 EKENILYGMVHMD
+161 DKENVLYGMVHMD

-187 TQSMQSIKNADGKR
+187 TQSMQSVKGEDGKR
-201 VKGADGKYLKAMR
+201 VKGADGKYLKAMQ

-220 NAIPQKAKMR
+220 NAIPQKAKMS

-236 DEYMAGV
+236 DEYMANV

-263 MREYREEQ
+263 MREYRDEQ

-281 RKMREEA
+281 RKAREDA
-288 ENAKQSAKFSAQAE
+288 ENAKANAQLSVQAE

-311 SYSETVTAEVN
+311 AYSETVTAEVS

-331 SEMLIARTRKMVSSE
+331 SETLITRTRKLISSE

-356 LASSESAIFSTSENV
+356 LASSESMISSTSQTV
-371 ENTSLSVAM
+371 ENTSLSVVLM
-380 VSENVQS
+380 SETVQS
-387 EKAVQTAYASTLEH
+387 EKAVQTEYASTLATAG
-401 KEERLSA
+401 ERLSA
-408 TALALATKSAEIEE
+408 TATAVAMRSESVEQQSIHA
-422 KSLRADNM
+422 SNM
-430 LKKAEKE
+430 LK
-437 KAVQTAYANTLAI
+437 
-450 TSERLSAT
+450 S
-458 ASALA
+458 
-463 TRSETVEQRSIH
+463 
-475 VNNVLKTATEEHE
+475 ATEESK

-504 DSLREKANNYLS
+504 DGLREKANSYLS
-516 SLKEWIKGEKE
+516 NLKDWIKGEKE
-527 EEEKENKRLISIATA
+527 EEEKENKRIISLVTA
-542 AVMDLEQSGAL
+542 HIMDMEQSGAL
-553 QSIADDIRNKAN
+553 KSIADSLKAEAS

-576 TDPDDIAIDPSQF
+576 TDPNDIAIDPKQV
-589 ETPEQAEK
+589 EAPEEL
-597 IDFSQFEIKPKQNQR
+597 DFSQFEVKPKQNQQ

>member
-12 GGGSYANIVREKYRE
+12 NGGSYANIVREKFRE
-27 LDKYKS
+27 LDGYKS
-33 DVDESKSLENFDLVG
+33 DVDQSKSLENFDLVG

-64 KNVIGCNYMEQP
+64 KDVIGCEYMEQP
-76 KNMRDPEKGR
+76 KNMRDPKKGR

-135 NTTPEMRE
+135 NITPQMRE

-161 EKENILYGMVHMD
+161 KKENILYGMVHMD

-187 TQSMQSIKNADGKR
+187 AQSLQSVKGADGKR
-201 VKGADGKYLKAMR
+201 VKGADGKYLKSMQ

-243 YGKKGLILTGATKGN
+243 YGKNGLILTGATKGN

-281 RKMREEA
+281 RKAREEA
-288 ENAKQSAKFSAQAE
+288 ENAKETAKLSVQAE
-302 LKGVMDSVK
+302 LKDVMNSVK
-311 SYSETVTAEVN
+311 TYSETVTAEVN

-331 SEMLIARTRKMVSSE
+331 SETLVARTRRLISSE
-346 VASMNVQKSE
+346 VADMNVRKSE
-356 LASSESAIFSTSENV
+356 LASSESVISSTSQTV
-371 ENTSLSVAM
+371 MNTSLSVAM

-387 EKAVQTAYASTLEH
+387 EKAVQTAYASE
-401 KEERLSA
+401 
-408 TALALATKSAEIEE
+408 LART
-422 KSLRADNM
+422 D
-430 LKKAEKE
+430 
-437 KAVQTAYANTLAI
+437 
-450 TSERLSAT
+450 ERLSAT

-463 TRSETVEQRSIH
+463 TKSAEVEQKSLH
-475 VNNVLKTATEEHE
+475 ADNVLKQAE
-488 KAQEHKAWVK
+488 KEKAEAQEHKAWVK

-504 DSLREKANNYLS
+504 SGLREKANSYLD
-516 SLKEWIKGEKE
+516 SLKDWIKGEKE
-527 EEEKENKRLISIATA
+527 EEEKENKRIISLATA
-542 AVMDLEQSGAL
+542 HIMDMEQSGAL
-553 QSIADDIRNKAN
+553 KSIADAVREEAQ

-576 TDPDDIAIDPSQF
+576 TDPDDIAIDPKQF
-589 ETPEQAEK
+589 EAEEL
-597 IDFSQFEIKPKQNQR
+597 DFSQFEIKPNKQR

>member
-27 LDKYKS
+27 LGKYKS

-54 EVINYVEGEF
+54 EVINHVEKEF
-64 KNVIGCNYMEQP
+64 ESVVGCEYMKQP
-76 KNMRDPEKGR
+76 KNMRDPNKGR

-108 TTKQVDWYDEKTDS
+108 TTKEIDWYDEKTDT

-135 NTTPEMRE
+135 NITPKMRE
-143 NIRGFGA
+143 NIKSFGA

-187 TQSMQSIKNADGKR
+187 TQSMQSVKGEDGKR
-201 VKGADGKYLKAMR
+201 VKGADGKYLKAMQ

-243 YGKKGLILTGATKGN
+243 YGKNGLILTGATKGN

-263 MREYREEQ
+263 MREYRAEQ

-281 RKMREEA
+281 RKAREDA
-288 ENAKQSAKFSAQAE
+288 ENAKQNARLSVQDE

-322 AKSESVERA
+322 AKSESIERA
-331 SEMLIARTRKMVSSE
+331 SETLITRTRKLISSE
-346 VASMNVQKSE
+346 VADMNVRKSE
-356 LASSESAIFSTSENV
+356 LASSESAIFSTSETVESMRLSVVMASENV
-371 ENTSLSVAM
+371 EN
-380 VSENVQS
+380 
-387 EKAVQTAYASTLEH
+387 EKAVQTAYASTLERT
-401 KEERLSA
+401 E
-408 TALALATKSAEIEE
+408 
-422 KSLRADNM
+422 
-430 LKKAEKE
+430 
-437 KAVQTAYANTLAI
+437 
-450 TSERLSAT
+450 ERLSAT

-463 TRSETVEQRSIH
+463 TKSAEVEQKSLH
-475 VNNVLKTATEEHE
+475 ADNVLKQAE
-488 KAQEHKAWVK
+488 KEKAEAQEHKTWVK

-504 DSLREKANNYLS
+504 DGLREKANGYLD
-516 SLKEWIKGEKE
+516 SLKDWIKGEKE
-527 EEEKENKRLISIATA
+527 EEEKENKRLISLATA
-542 AVMDLEQSGAL
+542 HIMDMEQSGVL
-553 QSIADDIRNKAN
+553 KSIADAVREEAQ

-576 TDPDDIAIDPSQF
+576 TDPDDIVIDPKQI
-589 ETPEQAEK
+589 ETPEQAEQL
-597 IDFSQFEIKPKQNQR
+597 DFSQFEVKPKQNQQI
-612 TL
+612 L

>member
-12 GGGSYANIVREKYRE
+12 NGGSYANIVREKYRE
-27 LDKYKS
+27 LDGYKS
-33 DVDESKSLENFDLVG
+33 DVDQSKSLENFDLVG

-54 EVINYVEGEF
+54 EVISYVENEF
-64 KNVIGCNYMEQP
+64 ESVVGCEYMKQP
-76 KNMRDPEKGR
+76 KNMRDPNKGR

-94 TLPRELFDEWTDGP
+94 TLPRELFDAWTDGP
-108 TTKQVDWYDEKTDS
+108 TTKQVDWYDEKTDT

-135 NTTPEMRE
+135 NITPQMRE
-143 NIRGFGA
+143 NIKVFGS

-187 TQSMQSIKNADGKR
+187 TQSMQSVKGEDGKR
-201 VKGADGKYLKAMR
+201 VKGADGKYLKSMQ

-236 DEYMAGV
+236 DEYMSNV

-281 RKMREEA
+281 RKAREDA
-288 ENAKQSAKFSAQAE
+288 ENAKQNARLNVQAE

-311 SYSETVTAEVN
+311 AYSETVTAEVN
-322 AKSESVERA
+322 AKSESVERT
-331 SEMLIARTRKMVSSE
+331 SETLITRTRELISSE
-346 VASMNVQKSE
+346 VASMNIQKSE
-356 LASSESAIFSTSENV
+356 LASSESAIFSTSEMLV
-371 ENTSLSVAM
+371 NTSLSVTM
-380 VSENVQS
+380 VSENVEN
-387 EKAVQTAYASTLEH
+387 EKAVQTAYASE
-401 KEERLSA
+401 
-408 TALALATKSAEIEE
+408 LART
-422 KSLRADNM
+422 D
-430 LKKAEKE
+430 
-437 KAVQTAYANTLAI
+437 
-450 TSERLSAT
+450 ERLSAT

-463 TRSETVEQRSIH
+463 TRSAEVEQKSLH
-475 VNNVLKTATEEHE
+475 ADNVLKQAE
-488 KAQEHKAWVK
+488 KEKAEAQEHKAWVK

-504 DSLREKANNYLS
+504 SGLREKANSYLD
-516 SLKEWIKGEKE
+516 SLKDWIKGEKE
-527 EEEKENKRLISIATA
+527 EEEKENKRIISIATA
-542 AVMDLEQSGAL
+542 HIMDMEQSGAL
-553 QSIADDIRNKAN
+553 KSIADAVREEAQ
-565 EHMDNLETVVT
+565 EHMDNLETVVS
-576 TDPDDIAIDPSQF
+576 TDPNDIAIDPKQV
-589 ETPEQAEK
+589 ETPEQAEEL
-597 IDFSQFEIKPKQNQR
+597 DFSQFEVKPKQNQR
-612 TL
+612 TF

>member
-27 LDKYKS
+27 LGKYKS

-64 KNVIGCNYMEQP
+64 KDVIGCEYMKQP
-76 KNMRDPEKGR
+76 KNMRDPNKGR

-94 TLPRELFDEWTDGP
+94 TLPRELFDAWTDGP
-108 TTKQVDWYDEKTDS
+108 TTKEIDWYDEKTDT

-135 NTTPEMRE
+135 NITPEMRE
-143 NIRGFGA
+143 NIKGFGS
-150 HVLDFLETQGF
+150 HVLNFLESQGF

-187 TQSMQSIKNADGKR
+187 TQSMQSVKDADGKR
-201 VKGADGKYLKAMR
+201 VKGADGKYLKAMQ

-230 KFHENF
+230 KFHEDF
-236 DEYMAGV
+236 DDYMAGV
-243 YGKKGLILTGATKGN
+243 YGKNGLILTGATKGN

-281 RKMREEA
+281 RKAREEA
-288 ENAKQSAKFSAQAE
+288 ENAKANAQLSVQTE
-302 LKGVMDSVK
+302 LKAVMNSVK
-311 SYSETVTAEVN
+311 TYSETVTAEVS

-331 SEMLIARTRKMVSSE
+331 SETLIARTRELISSE
-346 VASMNVQKSE
+346 IESMNVQKSE
-356 LASSESAIFSTSENV
+356 LASSERAIFSTSENI
-371 ENTSLSVAM
+371 ESMSLSVGM
-380 VSENVQS
+380 MSENVQS
-387 EKAVQTAYASTLEH
+387 EKAVQTAYASTL
-401 KEERLSA
+401 A
-408 TALALATKSAEIEE
+408 TTG
-422 KSLRADNM
+422 
-430 LKKAEKE
+430 
-437 KAVQTAYANTLAI
+437 
-450 TSERLSAT
+450 ERLSAT
-458 ASALA
+458 ASAVA
-463 TRSETVEQRSIH
+463 MRSESVEQQSIQAS
-475 VNNVLKTATEEHE
+475 NMLKSATEESK

-504 DSLREKANNYLS
+504 DGLREKANSYLS
-516 SLKEWIKGEKE
+516 NLKDWIKGEKE
-527 EEEKENKRLISIATA
+527 DEEKENKRIISIATA
-542 AVMDLEQSGAL
+542 HIMDMEQSGAL
-553 QSIADDIRNKAN
+553 KSIADSLKAEAS

-576 TDPDDIAIDPSQF
+576 TDPDNIAIDPTLL
-589 ETPEQAEK
+589 ETPEQAEEL
-597 IDFSQFEIKPKQNQR
+597 DFSQFEVKPKQNQR
-612 TL
+612 TF

>member
-12 GGGSYANIVREKYRE
+12 NGGSYANIVREKYRE
-27 LDKYKS
+27 LDGYKS
-33 DVDESKSLENFDLVG
+33 DVDQSKSLENFDLVG

-54 EVINYVEGEF
+54 EVISYVENEF
-64 KNVIGCNYMEQP
+64 ESVVGCEYMKQP
-76 KNMRDPEKGR
+76 KNMRDPNKGR

-94 TLPRELFDEWTDGP
+94 TLPRELFDAWTDGP
-108 TTKQVDWYDEKTDS
+108 TTKQVDWYDEKTDT

-135 NTTPEMRE
+135 NITPQMRE
-143 NIRGFGA
+143 NIKGFGS

-187 TQSMQSIKNADGKR
+187 TQSMQSVKGEDGKR
-201 VKGADGKYLKAMR
+201 VKGADGKYLKSMQ

-236 DEYMAGV
+236 DEYMSNV

-281 RKMREEA
+281 RKAREDA
-288 ENAKQSAKFSAQAE
+288 ENAKQNARLTVQAE

-311 SYSETVTAEVN
+311 AYSETVTAEVN
-322 AKSESVERA
+322 AKSESVERT
-331 SEMLIARTRKMVSSE
+331 SETLITRTRELISSE
-346 VASMNVQKSE
+346 VASMNIQKSE
-356 LASSESAIFSTSENV
+356 LASSESAIFSTSEMLV
-371 ENTSLSVAM
+371 NTSLSVTM
-380 VSENVQS
+380 VSENVEN
-387 EKAVQTAYASTLEH
+387 EKAVQTAYASE
-401 KEERLSA
+401 LSR
-408 TALALATKSAEIEE
+408 T
-422 KSLRADNM
+422 D
-430 LKKAEKE
+430 
-437 KAVQTAYANTLAI
+437 
-450 TSERLSAT
+450 ERLSAT

-463 TRSETVEQRSIH
+463 TRSAEVEQKSLH
-475 VNNVLKTATEEHE
+475 ADNVLKQAE
-488 KAQEHKAWVK
+488 KEKAEAQEHKAWVK

-504 DSLREKANNYLS
+504 SGLREKANSYLD
-516 SLKEWIKGEKE
+516 SLKDWIKGEKE
-527 EEEKENKRLISIATA
+527 EEEKENKRIISIATA
-542 AVMDLEQSGAL
+542 HIMDMEQSGAL
-553 QSIADDIRNKAN
+553 KSIADAVREEAQ
-565 EHMDNLETVVT
+565 EHMDNLETVVS
-576 TDPDDIAIDPSQF
+576 TDPNDIAIDPKQV
-589 ETPEQAEK
+589 ETPEQAEEL
-597 IDFSQFEIKPKQNQR
+597 DFSQFEVKPKQNQR
-612 TL
+612 TS

>member
-27 LDKYKS
+27 LGKYKS
-33 DVDESKSLENFDLVG
+33 DVDESKSLENFDLIG

-54 EVINYVEGEF
+54 EVINYVEKEF
-64 KNVIGCNYMEQP
+64 ESVVGCEYMKQP
-76 KNMRDPEKGR
+76 KNMRDPNKGR

-94 TLPRELFDEWTDGP
+94 TLPRELFDAWTDGP
-108 TTKQVDWYDEKTDS
+108 TTKQVDWYDEKTDT

-135 NTTPEMRE
+135 NITPQMRE
-143 NIRGFGA
+143 NIKGFGS
-150 HVLDFLETQGF
+150 HVLDFLESQGF

-187 TQSMQSIKNADGKR
+187 TQSMQSVKGEDGKR
-201 VKGADGKYLKAMR
+201 VKGADGKYLKAMQ

-230 KFHENF
+230 KFHEDF

-263 MREYREEQ
+263 MREYRAEQ
-271 ANINAQQVAL
+271 ENINAQQVAL
-281 RKMREEA
+281 RKAREDA
-288 ENAKQSAKFSAQAE
+288 ENAKANARLSVQAE

-311 SYSETVTAEVN
+311 SYSETVTAEVS

-331 SEMLIARTRKMVSSE
+331 SETLITRTRKLISSE

-356 LASSESAIFSTSENV
+356 LASSESAIFSTSEMLV
-371 ENTSLSVAM
+371 NTSLSVTM
-380 VSENVQS
+380 VSENVEN
-387 EKAVQTAYASTLEH
+387 EKAVQTAYASE
-401 KEERLSA
+401 
-408 TALALATKSAEIEE
+408 LART
-422 KSLRADNM
+422 D
-430 LKKAEKE
+430 
-437 KAVQTAYANTLAI
+437 
-450 TSERLSAT
+450 ERLSAT

-463 TRSETVEQRSIH
+463 TRSAEVEQKSLH
-475 VNNVLKTATEEHE
+475 ADNVLKQAE
-488 KAQEHKAWVK
+488 KEKAEAQEHKTWVK

-504 DSLREKANNYLS
+504 DGLREKANSYLD
-516 SLKEWIKGEKE
+516 SLKDWIKGEKE
-527 EEEKENKRLISIATA
+527 EEEKENKRIISLVTA
-542 AVMDLEQSGAL
+542 HIMDMEQSGAL
-553 QSIADDIRNKAN
+553 KSIADSLKAEAS

-576 TDPDDIAIDPSQF
+576 TNPDDIAIDPTQV
-589 ETPEQAEK
+589 ETPDEL
-597 IDFSQFEIKPKQNQR
+597 DFSQFEVKPKQNQR
-612 TL
+612 TS